1 MRRQKFFMNTET
13 KQKLL
18 PDYGR
23 SKLLTYADSFRELAG
38 TFEEMPEKN
47 DEDIVLDRQEML
59 WKTKL
64 KDNCE
69 LMAGQLNEIA
79 NIMEEVAEESFCFET
94 LGEKKTKLV
103 TQSLMV
109 DNIQV
114 QEVYRIQNREGFDE
128 YILLARKSGK
138 REKNVQE
145 VADILSVVLNC
156 RLMPAE
162 GCPILLADTYQTFRF
177 TEESKFHVL
186 TGTAIAVKENEEVS
200 GDNYSIYQ
208 TDRGKLTMLL
218 SDGMGSGE
226 KANEDSRIVVELM
239 EKLLE
244 SGFRPEMAVQMINS
258 SILIGGEEHNM
269 SSLDMCQ
276 IDLRTGGA
284 ELIKIGGASTY
295 IKRAHL
301 VEQISARNLP
311 LGIFREIE
319 TEPVIRQLMDGDYI
333 FMFSDGISDGLA
345 EGIGEEALSEI
356 ISRMTLENPKEMA
369 NYLLN
374 YVIRESKG
382 RIRDDM
388 TVLVV
393 GLWENMY

>member
-1 MRRQKFFMNTET
+1 MRRQKALINTEK

-23 SKLLTYADSFRELAG
+23 SRLLTYADSFRELAE
-38 TFEEMPEKN
+38 TFEEMPEK
-47 DEDIVLDRQEML
+47 ETEEEMDRQEML
-59 WKTKL
+59 WQRKL
-64 KDNCE
+64 KDNCG
-69 LMAGQLNEIA
+69 LMAGQLNELA
-79 NIMEEVAEESFCFET
+79 NIMEEVAEESFCLET
-94 LGEKKTKLV
+94 LGEKKTKTIIQRL
-103 TQSLMV
+103 LH
-109 DNIQV
+109 DGIQV
-114 QEVYRIQNREGFDE
+114 QELYRMQNREGFNE
-128 YILLARKSGK
+128 YLLLARKSGK
-138 REKNVQE
+138 KEKNVQE
-145 VADILSVVLNC
+145 AADILSVILNC
-156 RLMPAE
+156 RLTPAD
-162 GCPILLADTYQTFRF
+162 GCPLLLSDTYKTFRF
-177 TEESKFHVL
+177 TEEARFHVL
-186 TGTAIAVKENEEVS
+186 TGTAIAVKENETVS

-208 TDRGKLTMLL
+208 TDREKLTMLL

-226 KANEDSRIVVELM
+226 KANEDSRVVVELM

-258 SILIGGEEHNM
+258 SILIGGRENNM
-269 SSLDMCQ
+269 SSLDMSQ
-276 IDLRTGGA
+276 IDLRTGA
-284 ELIKIGGASTY
+284 CEMIKIGGASTY

-319 TEPVIRQLMDGDYI
+319 AEPVVRQLMDGDYI

-345 EGIGEEALSEI
+345 DGIGEEALSEI
-356 ISRMTLENPKEMA
+356 ISRMNLENPKEMA
-369 NYLLN
+369 NYILN

-393 GLWENMY
+393 GLWENMC

>member
-1 MRRQKFFMNTET
+1 MRRQKTLNNVEK

-23 SKLLTYADSFRELAG
+23 NRLLTYADSFRELAE
-38 TFEEMPEKN
+38 TFEEMPEK
-47 DEDIVLDRQEML
+47 DGETELDRQEML
-59 WKTKL
+59 WKRKMR
-64 KDNCE
+64 DNCG
-69 LMAGQLNEIA
+69 LMAGQLNEVA
-79 NIMEEVAEESFCFET
+79 NIMEEVAEESFCLET
-94 LGEKKTKLV
+94 LGEKKTKAIM
-103 TQSLMV
+103 QSLMA
-109 DNIQV
+109 DGIQV
-114 QEVYRIQNREGFDE
+114 QELYRIQNRDGFDE

-138 REKNVQE
+138 REKNVQDA
-145 VADILSVVLNC
+145 ADIMSVVLNC
-156 RLMPAE
+156 RLMPAD
-162 GCPILLADTYQTFRF
+162 GCPILFADTYKMFRF
-177 TEESKFHVL
+177 TEEAKFHVL

-226 KANEDSRIVVELM
+226 KANEDSRVVVELM

-258 SILIGGEEHNM
+258 SILIGGGEHNM

-276 IDLRTGGA
+276 IDLRTGIS
-284 ELIKIGGASTY
+284 EIIKIGGASTY

-311 LGIFREIE
+311 LGIFQEIE
-319 TEPVIRQLMDGDYI
+319 TEPMVRQLMDGDYI

-345 EGIGEEALSEI
+345 DGIGEEALSEV
-356 ISRMTLENPKEMA
+356 ISRMSLENPKEMA
-369 NYLLN
+369 NYILN

-393 GLWENMY
+393 GLWENMC

>member
-1 MRRQKFFMNTET
+1 MRRQKQLLNTE
-13 KQKLL
+13 KRQKLL

-23 SKLLTYADSFRELAG
+23 SRLLTYADSFRELAE
-38 TFEEMPEKN
+38 TFEDMPEK
-47 DEDIVLDRQEML
+47 ETEAVWDRQELL
-59 WKTKL
+59 WKKKL
-64 KDNCE
+64 KENCG
-69 LMAGQLNEIA
+69 LMAGQLNEVA

-94 LGEKKTKLV
+94 LGEKKTKNV
-103 TQSLMV
+103 MQVLME
-109 DNIQV
+109 DGIQV
-114 QEVYRIQNREGFDE
+114 QELYRIQNRDGFSE

-138 REKNVQE
+138 RERNVQE
-145 VADILSVVLNC
+145 AADILSVVLNT
-156 RLMPAE
+156 RLMPSD
-162 GCPILLADTYQTFRF
+162 GCPILFSDVYKMFRF
-177 TEESKFHVL
+177 TEEAKFHVL

-200 GDNYSIYQ
+200 GDNFSIYQ

-218 SDGMGSGE
+218 SDGMGSGK
-226 KANEDSRIVVELM
+226 KANGDSRVVVELM

-244 SGFRPEMAVQMINS
+244 TGFRPEMAVQMINS
-258 SILIGGEEHNM
+258 SILVGSEERNM

-276 IDLRTGGA
+276 IDLRTGIS
-284 ELIKIGGASTY
+284 EIIKIGGASTY

-301 VEQISARNLP
+301 VEQISSRNLP

-319 TEPVIRQLMDGDYI
+319 SKPVIRQLMDGDYI
-333 FMFSDGISDGLA
+333 FMLSDGIRDGLS

-369 NYLLN
+369 NYILN
-374 YVIRESKG
+374 YVIRECRG

-393 GLWENMY
+393 GIWENMC

>member
-1 MRRQKFFMNTET
+1 MRRQKQLINAE
-13 KQKLL
+13 KRQKLL

-23 SKLLTYADSFRELAG
+23 SKLLTYADSFRELAE
-38 TFEEMPEKN
+38 TFEDMPEKDN
-47 DEDIVLDRQEML
+47 DTVWDRQELL
-59 WKTKL
+59 WKKKL
-64 KDNCE
+64 RDNCG
-69 LMAGQLNEIA
+69 LMAGQLNEVA
-79 NIMEEVAEESFCFET
+79 NIMEEVAEESFCLET
-94 LGEKKTKLV
+94 LGERRTKAIV
-103 TQSLMV
+103 QSLM
-109 DNIQV
+109 DDGIQV
-114 QEVYRIQNREGFDE
+114 QELYRIQNRDGFSE

-138 REKNVQE
+138 KERTVQE
-145 VADILSVVLNC
+145 ASDILSVVLNS
-156 RLMPAE
+156 RLMPSD
-162 GCPILLADTYQTFRF
+162 GCPMLFSDSYQMFRF
-177 TEESKFHVL
+177 TEEAKFHVL
-186 TGTAIAVKENEEVS
+186 TGTAIAVKENEGVS
-200 GDNYSIYQ
+200 GDNFSIYQ

-226 KANEDSRIVVELM
+226 KANEDSRVVVELM

-244 SGFRPEMAVQMINS
+244 TGFRPEMAVQMINS
-258 SILIGGEEHNM
+258 SILVGGEEQNM

-276 IDLRTGGA
+276 IDLRTGVG
-284 ELIKIGGASTY
+284 EIIKIGGAGTY

-301 VEQISARNLP
+301 VEQISSRNLP

-319 TEPVIRQLMDGDYI
+319 SKPVIRQLMDGDYI
-333 FMFSDGISDGLA
+333 FMLSDGIRDGLA

-374 YVIRESKG
+374 YVIRECKG

-393 GLWENMY
+393 GIWENMS

>member
-1 MRRQKFFMNTET
+1 MRRQKQLLNTEK

-23 SKLLTYADSFRELAG
+23 SRLLTYADSFRELAE
-38 TFEEMPEKN
+38 TFEDMPER
-47 DEDIVLDRQEML
+47 ETGVIWDRQELL
-59 WKTKL
+59 WKKKL
-64 KDNCE
+64 KENCG
-69 LMAGQLNEIA
+69 LMAGQLNEVA

-94 LGEKKTKLV
+94 LGERKTKSV
-103 TQSLMV
+103 MQSLME
-109 DNIQV
+109 DGIQV
-114 QEVYRIQNREGFDE
+114 QELYRIQNRDGFFE

-138 REKNVQE
+138 KERSVQE
-145 VADILSVVLNC
+145 AADIMSVALNT
-156 RLMPAE
+156 RLMPSD
-162 GCPILLADTYQTFRF
+162 GCPLLFSDVYKMFRF
-177 TEESKFHVL
+177 TEEAKFHVL
-186 TGTAIAVKENEEVS
+186 SGTAIAVKENEEVS
-200 GDNYSIYQ
+200 GDNFSIYQ

-226 KANEDSRIVVELM
+226 KANADSRVVVELM

-244 SGFRPEMAVQMINS
+244 TGFRPEMAVQMINS
-258 SILIGGEEHNM
+258 SILVGSEEQNM

-276 IDLRTGGA
+276 IDLRTGIS
-284 ELIKIGGASTY
+284 EIIKIGGASTY

-301 VEQISARNLP
+301 VEQISSRNLP

-319 TEPVIRQLMDGDYI
+319 SRPVIRQLMDGDYI
-333 FMFSDGISDGLA
+333 FMLSDGIRDGLS
-345 EGIGEEALSEI
+345 EGIGEEAVSEI
-356 ISRMTLENPKEMA
+356 ISRLTLENPKEMA

-374 YVIRESKG
+374 YVIRECKG

-393 GLWENMY
+393 GIWENMP